1 MTDFYKV
8 LGVSPTATD
17 EEVKRAYRELV
28 KKYHPDN
35 YANNPLEDLAV
46 QKMQEINEA
55 YESITQMRSGK
66 TTQQSTSNTNHSDT
80 NSQFPD
86 IRKLITQ
93 NRITEAEEILDGITQ
108 NKRNAEWYFLKGSI
122 YYSRGWLEEAL
133 THFSEAARLNPSN
146 PEYQAALS
154 RMMWQRG
161 TGRATSNGYGSYQ
174 SGGVPTRGC
183 GACDMCQTL
192 ICADCCCDCM
202 GGDIISCC

>member
-1 MTDFYKV
+1 MTDFYKA
-8 LGVSPTATD
+8 LGIPSTATD

-55 YESITQMRSGK
+55 YDSITQMRSGK
-66 TTQQSTSNTNHSDT
+66 KTQQYTSNTNQSYSNT
-80 NSQFPD
+80 EFSD

-93 NRITEAEEILDGITQ
+93 NRITEAEEILDGIAH
-108 NKRNAEWYFLKGSI
+108 NKRDGEWCFLKGSI
-122 YYSRGWLEEAL
+122 YYSRGWLEEAVAS
-133 THFSEAARLNPSN
+133 FSEAVRLSPGN

-154 RMMWQRG
+154 RMMWQRN

-174 SGGVPTRGC
+174 AGNVPVGGC
-183 GACDMCQTL
+183 GACNMCQSL
-192 ICADCCCDCM
+192 ICADCCCECM
-202 GGDIISCC
+202 GGDLISCC